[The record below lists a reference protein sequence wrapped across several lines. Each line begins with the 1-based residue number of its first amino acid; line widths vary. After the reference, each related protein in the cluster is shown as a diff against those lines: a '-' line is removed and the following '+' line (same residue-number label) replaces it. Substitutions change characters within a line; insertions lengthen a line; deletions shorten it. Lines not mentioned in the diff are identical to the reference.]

1 MSVILNSWDHISTFL
16 AVIRFGSLS
25 AASRALRVAQPT
37 IRRRIEALEQDLGV
51 ALFTRAQNGLTAT
64 PPALALLA
72 QAEAIEAA
80 VQSFVRSAHG
90 DANSAHGA
98 VRITA
103 SNVIATEILPDL
115 LSPLLAQH
123 SGLVVEVDA
132 SDRIEDL
139 LQRAADVAIRL
150 AQPVQDALL
159 AQRVRAI
166 EVGFF
171 ASVDYV
177 ARKGLP
183 DDLQSLMRDHDFV
196 GDDRSSFLENAFKAN
211 GLALPQNIRMR
222 SDSNLVQLAAIRSGA
237 VIGIAQTRLGQKYNL
252 IRVLPDF
259 TAKLDCWVVMH
270 EDLKSVRRIRLVFDH
285 LVDRL

>member
-80 VQSFVRSAHG
+80 VQSFVR
-90 DANSAHGA
+90 SAHGA

-183 DDLQSLMRDHDFV
+183 HDLQSLMRDHDFV